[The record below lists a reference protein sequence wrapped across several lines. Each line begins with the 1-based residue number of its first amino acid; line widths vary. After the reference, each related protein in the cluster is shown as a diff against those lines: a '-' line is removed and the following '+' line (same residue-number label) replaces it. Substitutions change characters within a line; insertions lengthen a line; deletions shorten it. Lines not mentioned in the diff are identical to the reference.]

1 LRWKSEEDTSSLSF
15 SGDDEELLMLT
26 AKKWKLE
33 RDASKLARI
42 QLHIDRVQK
51 AKGKH
56 EQEILAITIEY
67 VSRLASGSN

>member
-1 LRWKSEEDTSSLSF
+1 
-15 SGDDEELLMLT
+15 MLT